1 MTVREI
7 YDAIDRIAPF
17 QTAMDFDNVGI
28 LVGDENVDVT
38 KTLLCL
44 DVTPRVLREAK
55 SIGVE
60 LIISHHPVIFNP
72 LRTVR
77 PQNIIY
83 ALVQSGIAVIS
94 AHTNLDMA
102 YPYGVNDALCRKL
115 GLQNVRGILKEG
127 ETDIAYMGELPEEM
141 TTEDFAA
148 HIKEALGLSA
158 VRCTAVSKMLRTV
171 AVVGGAGGDYALAA
185 QAKGAD
191 AFAKLLEAA
200 DKGAGIDG
208 MNAAFGGGETVE
220 AKPLAAHRAVEHFE
234 ALRRASAEFKKKNGF
249 APKIFLATM
258 GPLVQ
263 HKIRADF
270 IRGFFEVGGFDVV
283 YPNGF
288 ESGEAAAKAFAES
301 GAKYAVICSTDDTY
315 PTLVPETTRA
325 IKAVAPDA
333 TVYMAGVPAPE
344 AEPAY
349 KEAGYDGAVSIKS
362 NNYETL
368 KSILSALGV
377 L

>member
-72 LRTVR
+72 LRTVQ

-115 GLQNVRGILKEG
+115 GLQNVCGILKEG

-191 AFAKLLEAA
+191 AFVTGAA
-200 DKGAGIDG
+200 TCASMPCFPPWLPEPRKRAGHYHTELPYRERLKAYLDTACPG
-208 MNAAFGGGETVE
+208 VE
-220 AKPLAAHRAVEHFE
+220 
-234 ALRRASAEFKKKNGF
+234 
-249 APKIFLATM
+249 
-258 GPLVQ
+258 
-263 HKIRADF
+263 F
-270 IRGFFEVGGFDVV
+270 IVS
-283 YPNGF
+283 
-288 ESGEAAAKAFAES
+288 ESER
-301 GAKYAVICSTDDTY
+301 
-315 PTLVPETTRA
+315 PP
-325 IKAVAPDA
+325 
-333 TVYMAGVPAPE
+333 M
-344 AEPAY
+344 
-349 KEAGYDGAVSIKS
+349 
-362 NNYETL
+362 ETL
-368 KSILSALGV
+368 
-377 L
+377 

>member
-28 LVGDENVDVT
+28 LVGDENVEVK

-72 LRTVR
+72 LRTVQ

-115 GLQNVRGILKEG
+115 GLQNVCGILKEG

-171 AVVGGAGGDYALAA
+171 AVVGGAGETMPLQRRQRARTRSSP
-185 QAKGAD
+185 AK
-191 AFAKLLEAA
+191 
-200 DKGAGIDG
+200 
-208 MNAAFGGGETVE
+208 
-220 AKPLAAHRAVEHFE
+220 
-234 ALRRASAEFKKKNGF
+234 
-249 APKIFLATM
+249 
-258 GPLVQ
+258 
-263 HKIRADF
+263 
-270 IRGFFEVGGFDVV
+270 
-283 YPNGF
+283 
-288 ESGEAAAKAFAES
+288 
-301 GAKYAVICSTDDTY
+301 
-315 PTLVPETTRA
+315 
-325 IKAVAPDA
+325 
-333 TVYMAGVPAPE
+333 
-344 AEPAY
+344 
-349 KEAGYDGAVSIKS
+349 
-362 NNYETL
+362 
-368 KSILSALGV
+368 
-377 L
+377 

>member
-72 LRTVR
+72 LRTVQ

-141 TTEDFAA
+141 TTDMPRDCL
-148 HIKEALGLSA
+148 LGLGEELSRM
-158 VRCTAVSKMLRTV
+158 VHSELP
-171 AVVGGAGGDYALAA
+171 GFIQSDLILAA
-185 QAKGAD
+185 REERHAEILLQMLHRARDGRRGEVEFLSDPAQRTKVGKGRE
-191 AFAKLLEAA
+191 LLEFV
-200 DKGAGIDG
+200 KIDH
-208 MNAAFGGGETVE
+208 A
-220 AKPLAAHRAVEHFE
+220 R
-234 ALRRASAEFKKKNGF
+234 
-249 APKIFLATM
+249 
-258 GPLVQ
+258 
-263 HKIRADF
+263 
-270 IRGFFEVGGFDVV
+270 
-283 YPNGF
+283 
-288 ESGEAAAKAFAES
+288 
-301 GAKYAVICSTDDTY
+301 CSFTF
-315 PTLVPETTRA
+315 
-325 IKAVAPDA
+325 
-333 TVYMAGVPAPE
+333 
-344 AEPAY
+344 
-349 KEAGYDGAVSIKS
+349 
-362 NNYETL
+362 
-368 KSILSALGV
+368 
-377 L
+377 

>member
-28 LVGDENVDVT
+28 LIGDENADVT

-158 VRCTAVSKMLRTV
+158 
-171 AVVGGAGGDYALAA
+171 LAA

-191 AFAKLLEAA
+191 AFVTGEVKHHEVIAA
-200 DKGAGIDG
+200 QQAG
-208 MNAAFGGGETVE
+208 
-220 AKPLAAHRAVEHFE
+220 LA
-234 ALRRASAEFKKKNGF
+234 L
-249 APKIFLATM
+249 
-258 GPLVQ
+258 
-263 HKIRADF
+263 
-270 IRGFFEVGGFDVV
+270 
-283 YPNGF
+283 Y
-288 ESGEAAAKAFAES
+288 
-301 GAKYAVICSTDDTY
+301 
-315 PTLVPETTRA
+315 
-325 IKAVAPDA
+325 
-333 TVYMAGVPAPE
+333 
-344 AEPAY
+344 
-349 KEAGYDGAVSIKS
+349 EAGHYHTELPYRERLKAYLDTACPGVEFIVSES
-362 NNYETL
+362 ERPPMETL
-368 KSILSALGV
+368 
-377 L
+377 

>member
-7 YDAIDRIAPF
+7 YDAIGRIAPF

-28 LVGDENVDVT
+28 LVGDENVNVT

-44 DVTPRVLREAK
+44 DVTPRVLLEAK

-72 LRTVR
+72 LRTVQ

-115 GLQNVRGILKEG
+115 GLQNVCGILKEG

-148 HIKEALGLSA
+148 HMKEALGLSA

-191 AFAKLLEAA
+191 AFVT
-200 DKGAGIDG
+200 
-208 MNAAFGGGETVE
+208 GEV
-220 AKPLAAHRAVEHFE
+220 
-234 ALRRASAEFKKKNGF
+234 
-249 APKIFLATM
+249 
-258 GPLVQ
+258 
-263 HKIRADF
+263 
-270 IRGFFEVGGFDVV
+270 
-283 YPNGF
+283 
-288 ESGEAAAKAFAES
+288 
-301 GAKYAVICSTDDTY
+301 
-315 PTLVPETTRA
+315 
-325 IKAVAPDA
+325 
-333 TVYMAGVPAPE
+333 
-344 AEPAY
+344 
-349 KEAGYDGAVSIKS
+349 
-362 NNYETL
+362 
-368 KSILSALGV
+368 
-377 L
+377 

>member
-28 LVGDENVDVT
+28 LIGDENADVT

-148 HIKEALGLSA
+148 HIKEALGFRRCAARRSAKCSAQSRSSA
-158 VRCTAVSKMLRTV
+158 VP
-171 AVVGGAGGDYALAA
+171 
-185 QAKGAD
+185 
-191 AFAKLLEAA
+191 
-200 DKGAGIDG
+200 
-208 MNAAFGGGETVE
+208 GETMPLQRRQRARTRSSP
-220 AKPLAAHRAVEHFE
+220 AK
-234 ALRRASAEFKKKNGF
+234 
-249 APKIFLATM
+249 
-258 GPLVQ
+258 
-263 HKIRADF
+263 
-270 IRGFFEVGGFDVV
+270 
-283 YPNGF
+283 
-288 ESGEAAAKAFAES
+288 
-301 GAKYAVICSTDDTY
+301 
-315 PTLVPETTRA
+315 
-325 IKAVAPDA
+325 
-333 TVYMAGVPAPE
+333 
-344 AEPAY
+344 
-349 KEAGYDGAVSIKS
+349 
-362 NNYETL
+362 
-368 KSILSALGV
+368 
-377 L
+377 

>member
-28 LVGDENVDVT
+28 LIGDENADVT

-148 HIKEALGLSA
+148 HI
-158 VRCTAVSKMLRTV
+158 
-171 AVVGGAGGDYALAA
+171 
-185 QAKGAD
+185 
-191 AFAKLLEAA
+191 
-200 DKGAGIDG
+200 
-208 MNAAFGGGETVE
+208 
-220 AKPLAAHRAVEHFE
+220 
-234 ALRRASAEFKKKNGF
+234 
-249 APKIFLATM
+249 
-258 GPLVQ
+258 
-263 HKIRADF
+263 
-270 IRGFFEVGGFDVV
+270 
-283 YPNGF
+283 
-288 ESGEAAAKAFAES
+288 
-301 GAKYAVICSTDDTY
+301 
-315 PTLVPETTRA
+315 
-325 IKAVAPDA
+325 
-333 TVYMAGVPAPE
+333 
-344 AEPAY
+344 
-349 KEAGYDGAVSIKS
+349 
-362 NNYETL
+362 
-368 KSILSALGV
+368 
-377 L
+377 

>member
-7 YDAIDRIAPF
+7 YDAIDRIVPF

-44 DVTPRVLREAK
+44 DVT
-55 SIGVE
+55 
-60 LIISHHPVIFNP
+60 
-72 LRTVR
+72 LRTVQ

-83 ALVQSGIAVIS
+83 ALVQSSIAVIS

-191 AFAKLLEAA
+191 AFVTGEVKHHEAIA
-200 DKGAGIDG
+200 AQQAG
-208 MNAAFGGGETVE
+208 
-220 AKPLAAHRAVEHFE
+220 LA
-234 ALRRASAEFKKKNGF
+234 L
-249 APKIFLATM
+249 
-258 GPLVQ
+258 
-263 HKIRADF
+263 
-270 IRGFFEVGGFDVV
+270 
-283 YPNGF
+283 Y
-288 ESGEAAAKAFAES
+288 
-301 GAKYAVICSTDDTY
+301 
-315 PTLVPETTRA
+315 
-325 IKAVAPDA
+325 
-333 TVYMAGVPAPE
+333 
-344 AEPAY
+344 
-349 KEAGYDGAVSIKS
+349 EAGHYHTELPYRERLKAYLDTACPGVEFIVSES
-362 NNYETL
+362 ERPPMETL
-368 KSILSALGV
+368 
-377 L
+377 

>member
-72 LRTVR
+72 LRTVQ

-102 YPYGVNDALCRKL
+102 YPYGVNDALCCKL
-115 GLQNVRGILKEG
+115 GLQNVCGILKEG

-191 AFAKLLEAA
+191 AFVTGEVKHHEAIA
-200 DKGAGIDG
+200 AQQAG
-208 MNAAFGGGETVE
+208 
-220 AKPLAAHRAVEHFE
+220 LA
-234 ALRRASAEFKKKNGF
+234 L
-249 APKIFLATM
+249 
-258 GPLVQ
+258 
-263 HKIRADF
+263 
-270 IRGFFEVGGFDVV
+270 
-283 YPNGF
+283 Y
-288 ESGEAAAKAFAES
+288 
-301 GAKYAVICSTDDTY
+301 
-315 PTLVPETTRA
+315 
-325 IKAVAPDA
+325 
-333 TVYMAGVPAPE
+333 
-344 AEPAY
+344 
-349 KEAGYDGAVSIKS
+349 EAGHYHTELPYRERLKAYLDTACPGVEFIVSES
-362 NNYETL
+362 ERPPMETF
-368 KSILSALGV
+368 
-377 L
+377 

>member
-72 LRTVR
+72 LRTVQ

-115 GLQNVRGILKEG
+115 GLQNVCGILKEG

-148 HIKEALGLSA
+148 HIKD
-158 VRCTAVSKMLRTV
+158 C
-171 AVVGGAGGDYALAA
+171 
-185 QAKGAD
+185 
-191 AFAKLLEAA
+191 LLYTSDAA
-200 DKGAGIDG
+200 D
-208 MNAAFGGGETVE
+208 E
-220 AKPLAAHRAVEHFE
+220 
-234 ALRRASAEFKKKNGF
+234 
-249 APKIFLATM
+249 
-258 GPLVQ
+258 
-263 HKIRADF
+263 
-270 IRGFFEVGGFDVV
+270 
-283 YPNGF
+283 
-288 ESGEAAAKAFAES
+288 
-301 GAKYAVICSTDDTY
+301 
-315 PTLVPETTRA
+315 
-325 IKAVAPDA
+325 
-333 TVYMAGVPAPE
+333 
-344 AEPAY
+344 
-349 KEAGYDGAVSIKS
+349 
-362 NNYETL
+362 
-368 KSILSALGV
+368 
-377 L
+377 

>member
-28 LVGDENVDVT
+28 LIGDENADVT

-60 LIISHHPVIFNP
+60 

-191 AFAKLLEAA
+191 AFVTGEVKHHEVIAA
-200 DKGAGIDG
+200 QQAG
-208 MNAAFGGGETVE
+208 
-220 AKPLAAHRAVEHFE
+220 LA
-234 ALRRASAEFKKKNGF
+234 L
-249 APKIFLATM
+249 
-258 GPLVQ
+258 
-263 HKIRADF
+263 
-270 IRGFFEVGGFDVV
+270 
-283 YPNGF
+283 Y
-288 ESGEAAAKAFAES
+288 
-301 GAKYAVICSTDDTY
+301 
-315 PTLVPETTRA
+315 
-325 IKAVAPDA
+325 
-333 TVYMAGVPAPE
+333 
-344 AEPAY
+344 
-349 KEAGYDGAVSIKS
+349 EAGHYHTELPYRERLKAYLDTACPGVEFIVSES
-362 NNYETL
+362 ERPPMETL
-368 KSILSALGV
+368 
-377 L
+377 